1 VRIQG
6 TSFRGL
12 SAHSRKASAY
22 VYTAIIQT
30 NIDTTVMALHCPRIT
45 CHAPDGHRNELL
57 QTFVSRADEHNL
69 TPVVQ
74 FKVAFLCLYLYVARY
89 LHCDS
94 EPHVTLHGGM

>member
-1 VRIQG
+1 MRIQG

-22 VYTAIIQT
+22 IYTAVIQT
-30 NIDTTVMALHCPRIT
+30 NTDTTVMTPHCPRIT

-57 QTFVSRADEHNL
+57 QTFVSQADTHIL

-74 FKVAFLCLYLYVARY
+74 FEAVFLCARY
-89 LHCDS
+89 EVFAIVILNS
-94 EPHVTLHGGM
+94 S